1 MCPFCQSGASIRIC
15 RRQHVGTSPEL
26 MSSAPVGEE
35 ISIQVIGVNN
45 TTMAGEHNATAVK
58 EIQSLLARIASVSDD
73 KEDVSSEEDVLG
85 IIDRVDEWLSVKPD
99 AGDEN
104 SVSSILT

>member
-15 RRQHVGTSPEL
+15 RRLHVPEL

-35 ISIQVIGVNN
+35 ISIPVIGVNN
-45 TTMAGEHNATAVK
+45 ATMTGEHNATAVK
-58 EIQSLLARIASVSDD
+58 EMQSLLACIASVSDD
-73 KEDVSSEEDVLG
+73 EEDVSSDEDVLG
-85 IIDRVDEWLSVKPD
+85 IIDGIDEWLSVMPD
-99 AGDEN
+99 ADDEN